1 MMKKMIVPISMLCI
15 AMLGSVGRSAI
26 VLSVD
31 MDLLTP
37 GIQSNIQTSPGATVT
52 AGLMIE
58 LTAPT
63 SLAVYNFSVEF
74 DRNELTFQSRSE
86 TPDALT
92 GLSELDSTNGNNI
105 STGQLF
111 RFDGGTF
118 AATGGPTGPFGP
130 VRVGQVAFLV
140 STPTGSATDIDVRPG
155 RFEPLFDTFFDNLGS
170 EVTAQ
175 VTFVGGSVTA
185 IPEPTSLGL
194 VAIGCTIM
202 SLGWRRRS

>member
-31 MDLLTP
+31 MDLVTP
-37 GIQSNIQTSPGATVT
+37 GIQSNIEASPGATVT

-92 GLSELDSTNGNNI
+92 GLSELDATNGNNI